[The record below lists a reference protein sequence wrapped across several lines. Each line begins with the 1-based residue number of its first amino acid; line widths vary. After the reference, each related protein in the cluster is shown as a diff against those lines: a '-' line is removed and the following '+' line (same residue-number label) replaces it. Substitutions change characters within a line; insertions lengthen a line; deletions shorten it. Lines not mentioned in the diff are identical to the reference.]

1 MRKYFYIIGMV
12 FGFTGMLSA
21 QTITDALRYSTL
33 EFGATGRAI
42 GAGGSFGVLGADYSL
57 VGSNPAGLAA
67 FRKSEFTFTGGL
79 ENAITDAQLQD
90 GESNLLEEARSNFT
104 IHNVGLVFSGRPIG
118 SKWKTINFGL
128 GVNRIANFNQ
138 EFFFN
143 GFSQGSISDRWLEN
157 ATGYFPDELPSVDPF
172 ETDLAYLGSVIYQ
185 TGNTVGTDMYFTDY
199 QGTGVALEKSQTV
212 RTKGGITEFNLA
224 FAGNYN
230 EKLYLGASLNIPFV
244 NFDEEKRY
252 TESDEADEVPAF
264 NTLLYNEYLST
275 TGAGINLKLG
285 FIYRVNQMIRVG
297 AGFHTPTRYG
307 LEDSY
312 RSELEYDFTDPNVAP
327 FGLQESP
334 DGLFEYSLVTPW
346 RVNGGAGFIIGKR
359 GFISGEVEWV
369 DYSKIRFDFDG
380 GSEDDLSYAR
390 QLNEDIRTNYQGAL
404 NVKVGGELVFDIF
417 RIRGGV
423 GMNGSPYLNDD
434 NNQMVYSGG
443 FGIREKWFFLD
454 LAYQTRSGEENYFPY
469 QLASGPGQ
477 VVSTNWRRSLFALT
491 IGFKI

>member
-1 MRKYFYIIGMV
+1 MRKYIFTIGMIV
-12 FGFTGMLSA
+12 GFFAIVHS
-21 QTITDALRYSTL
+21 QTITDALRYSSL

-42 GAGGSFGVLGADYSL
+42 GTGSSFGVLGADYSL
-57 VGSNPAGLAA
+57 MGSNPAGLAA

-79 ENAITDAQLQD
+79 ENAITDSQLQN

-104 IHNVGLVFSGRPIG
+104 VHNLGLVFSGKPVG
-118 SKWKTINFGL
+118 SKWKTVNFGM

-138 EFFFN
+138 EFYFN

-157 ATGYFPDELPSVDPF
+157 ATGYFPDELPNVDPF

-185 TGNTVGTDMYFTDY
+185 TANNSGTDTYFTDY

-224 FAGNYN
+224 FAGNYS
-230 EKLYLGASLNIPFV
+230 EKLYIGGSLNIPFV
-244 NFDEEKRY
+244 RFEEEKRY
-252 TESDEADEVPAF
+252 TETDEADEIPAF
-264 NTLLYNEYLST
+264 DQLLYNEYLST

-285 FIYRVNQMIRVG
+285 FIYRVTQMIRVG
-297 AGFHTPTRYG
+297 ASVHTPTRYG

-312 RSELEYDFTDPNVAP
+312 RSELEYDFTDPNVSP

-346 RVNGGAGFIIGKR
+346 RLNGGAGFIIGKR

-369 DYSKIRFDFDG
+369 DYSNMRFDFDNG
-380 GSEDDLSYAR
+380 TEDDLSYAR
-390 QLNEDIRTNYQGAL
+390 ELNNEIQNTYQSAV

-417 RIRGGV
+417 RLRAGV
-423 GMNGSPYLNDD
+423 GLNGSPYLND
-434 NNQMVYSGG
+434 NTNQMVYSGG

-454 LAYQTRSGEENYFPY
+454 LAYQTRSGDENYFPY
-469 QLASGPGQ
+469 QVAAGPGQ

>member
-1 MRKYFYIIGMV
+1 MV
-12 FGFTGMLSA
+12 LGMLGLLNA

-79 ENAITDAQLQD
+79 ENAITDSQLQD

-104 IHNVGLVFSGRPIG
+104 IHNVGLVFSGRPVG

-138 EFFFN
+138 EFFYN

-157 ATGYFPDELPSVDPF
+157 ATGFFPDELPSVDPF
-172 ETDLAYLGSVIYQ
+172 ESDLAYLGSVIYQ
-185 TGNTVGTDMYFTDY
+185 TGNTAGTDTYFTDY

-230 EKLYLGASLNIPFV
+230 EKLYIGGSLNIPFV
-244 NFDEEKRY
+244 SYDEEKRY
-252 TESDEADEVPAF
+252 TETDGSDEVPAF
-264 NTLLYNEYLST
+264 NSLLFNEYVST
-275 TGAGINLKLG
+275 NGAGINLKLG
-285 FIYRVNQMIRVG
+285 FIYRINQMIRLGG
-297 AGFHTPTRYG
+297 AIHTPTRYG
-307 LEDSY
+307 LEDNF
-312 RSELEYDFTDPNVAP
+312 RTELEYDFSDPNVAP

-334 DGLFEYSLVTPW
+334 DGIFEYSLITPW

-369 DYSKIRFDFDG
+369 DYSNMRFDFDG
-380 GSEDDLSYAR
+380 GGEEDLSFAR
-390 QLNEDIRTNYQGAL
+390 QLNEDIQNNYQGAV
-404 NVKVGGELVFDIF
+404 NVRLGGEMVFDIF
-417 RIRGGV
+417 RLRGGV
-423 GMNGSPYLNDD
+423 GINGSPYLNDD
-434 NNQMVYSGG
+434 TNQIVYSGG

-477 VVSTNWRRSLFALT
+477 VVSTNWRRSLFSLT